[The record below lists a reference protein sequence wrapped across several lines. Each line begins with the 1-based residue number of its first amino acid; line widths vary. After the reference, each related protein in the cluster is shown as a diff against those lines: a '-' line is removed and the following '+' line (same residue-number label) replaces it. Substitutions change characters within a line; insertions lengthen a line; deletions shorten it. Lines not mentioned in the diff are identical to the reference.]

1 MIEPINLQSAGRL
14 AEAMAREHYNLDL
27 SECTTGMMTDLI
39 NILHVARRARVQRR
53 VGLVN

>member
-39 NILHVARRARVQRR
+39 NILHVARRARVQ
-53 VGLVN
+53 GLAN